1 MPRILETFTGPNK
14 SRRDMEELDAIGATT
29 CIDEEETMFTEE
41 ELDDTGI
48 EITDVSATGVSG
60 ATCEELDDTGFSEI
74 EELDKTGTS
83 AEEEEI
89 SFIEE
94 ELDDKGLSEIEEL
107 DKTGTSSEEEDE
119 DLTSAS
125 NSAKR
130 SLTWAKEE
138 VEKIIMSRKNN
149 L

>member
-1 MPRILETFTGPNK
+1 
-14 SRRDMEELDAIGATT
+14 MEELDAIGATT

-83 AEEEEI
+83 
-89 SFIEE
+89 
-94 ELDDKGLSEIEEL
+94 
-107 DKTGTSSEEEDE
+107 SEEEDE
-119 DLTSAS
+119 GLTSAS